1 VDTEIREKRV
11 SAEGVARN
19 YRKGGLMVVFD
30 DIIRLF
36 ACISLIVG
44 AMECF
49 AGFKMMKSMLAIWGL
64 LVGTM
69 LGVIVGVEADSLALG
84 FVLIIIFGVALA
96 VLSYAFYSAGIFVLT
111 AFLTMVAVYVLCEN
125 IFIALAFAICV
136 GALAV
141 LFGRHVCITVTAIS
155 GAVIVISSAYLIM
168 DLELSAGDVAMFILW
183 IPTALAGLAVQYIT
197 ASKVEKDEMNVKSS
211 LRSRNPSRSFS
222 ERKYPGMQRA
232 YRNFCIKCGCELFG
246 VAGKCPRCGYSCDE

>member
-1 VDTEIREKRV
+1 
-11 SAEGVARN
+11 
-19 YRKGGLMVVFD
+19 MVFD

-125 IFIALAFAICV
+125 IFIALACV
-136 GALAV
+136 YHRYSD
-141 LFGRHVCITVTAIS
+141 FG
-155 GAVIVISSAYLIM
+155 
-168 DLELSAGDVAMFILW
+168 
-183 IPTALAGLAVQYIT
+183 
-197 ASKVEKDEMNVKSS
+197 
-211 LRSRNPSRSFS
+211 
-222 ERKYPGMQRA
+222 
-232 YRNFCIKCGCELFG
+232 
-246 VAGKCPRCGYSCDE
+246 SCDSYFVSLFDNGFGTECRRCCDVHFVDSYSFGGTCCSVYYCFQSRER